1 MLAALDNFNSM
12 NYKDKIVIL
21 GDMFELGDSSEN
33 EHQAIIDYV
42 HTLNFKSMYF
52 IGESFFSQVKDFYS
66 AKFFKNKEP
75 FKNYI
80 KSNPIQNSQVLIKGS
95 RGMQLE
101 KLKTIL

>member
-1 MLAALDNFNSM
+1 MVLL
-12 NYKDKIVIL
+12 IV
-21 GDMFELGDSSEN
+21 
-33 EHQAIIDYV
+33 
-42 HTLNFKSMYF
+42 
-52 IGESFFSQVKDFYS
+52 FFSQVKDFYT
-66 AKFFKNKEP
+66 AKFFKNKEA